1 MHIFSIII
9 LLSLGRFNSIEH
21 LWGYAKNRFRRVLMA
36 ATQELDKTDFEGL
49 LNSAFTHIPASVL
62 SGLVLSNRQSLIA
75 ELQTSGCGSQD
86 TA

>member
-1 MHIFSIII
+1 
-9 LLSLGRFNSIEH
+9 
-21 LWGYAKNRFRRVLMA
+21 MA